1 MSLRH
6 PESINRLSFK
16 IEFHQHCGLVSYH
29 PPVVPRLDGD
39 DLRSHKLQNASIR
52 VLNMDLAPGKEAHMG
67 VHAKFTA
74 DDRFHIDRPAEP
86 GRINNALHPPSAGAG
101 DVKLDAADLA
111 AVGSI
116 NGSEEWIG
124 GTHVEILRTEA

>member
-1 MSLRH
+1 MARFQAITEASTMVVSLRH
-6 PESINRLSFK
+6 PESIDRLSFK

-39 DLRSHKLQNASIR
+39 DLRSHKLQNASIC

-74 DDRFHIDRPAEP
+74 DDGFHIDRPAEP
-86 GRINNALHPPSAGAG
+86 GRIDNTLNATRASSHNIELDAG
-101 DVKLDAADLA
+101 DV
-111 AVGSI
+111 AVVAL
-116 NGSEEWIG
+116 SER
-124 GTHVEILRTEA
+124 V